1 MAFNILRRPY
11 PNYVEDIHAMLTKT
25 SGIDRLIDIVGS
37 GQSVAKA
44 LRMSPT
50 QVSRVRLGQSGE
62 REYFAALAELL
73 ELVPI
78 KDWPERWTR

>member
-1 MAFNILRRPY
+1 
-11 PNYVEDIHAMLTKT
+11 MLTKT
-25 SGIDRLIDIVGS
+25 SGIDRLIDLVGS

-44 LRMSPT
+44 LGMTPT

-62 REYFAALAELL
+62 REYFGALAELL

>member
-1 MAFNILRRPY
+1 MALNILRRPY
-11 PNYVEDIHAMLTKT
+11 PNYVEAFHKMLTK
-25 SGIDRLIDIVGS
+25 SPGIDRLIDIVGS
-37 GQSVAKA
+37 GQSVARA
-44 LRMSPT
+44 LGMSPT

-78 KDWPERWTR
+78 KDWPERWNR